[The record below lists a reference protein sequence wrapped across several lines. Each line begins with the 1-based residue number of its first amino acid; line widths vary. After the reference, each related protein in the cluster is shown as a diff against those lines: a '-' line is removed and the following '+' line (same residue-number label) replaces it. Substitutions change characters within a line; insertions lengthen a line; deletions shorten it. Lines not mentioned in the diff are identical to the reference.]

1 VNVNIVE
8 RLLGAPGKSV
18 AYVDGAGQMTYAD
31 LGRAVRAYA
40 SRLADTGFRPGSRA
54 LVVSDDSVPAVVAIL
69 AVWWNG
75 GIPVPVS
82 PMLTVQEIEFVAK
95 DCYAAFLH
103 LDESAAAK
111 VPMTGPF
118 DVPRGGAD
126 WALPSDTGNPGAAG
140 NAPPLVAQESGDV
153 VLIQYT
159 SGSTGTP
166 KGVLHTR
173 AGIDSV
179 LGGFGKLLGLG
190 PTDVVLSTAKLS
202 FGYGFG
208 NSLLFPL
215 AAGARAVL
223 MSGPPDVYKVAAAV
237 AAHQPT
243 VLCSVPR
250 MYAAL
255 LDERKP
261 LGSLR
266 LAVSAGEHLPS
277 PICEW
282 FVKRYGVPI
291 INGLGA
297 TEVLHIVVATRGTQ
311 PGWTGTAVPGI
322 RISVRDDEGNPVTNG
337 SPGRLHIAGASVA
350 AGYLD
355 RPEATTR
362 TFADG
367 GAYTGDIV
375 RRGPGGVVEFVCR
388 RDDLINVGGY
398 KVSPFEIEA
407 AMLGVPSVAQCAVVG
422 SRDDRGLEQAV
433 AYLVPTPGAELDAVH
448 AAARRAFRALPAFK
462 RPAVVEVVDR
472 LPVTS
477 TGKLARFKL
486 RAAGVREVA
495 SVTMRV
501 LRNDPGRTL
510 VCIPYAG
517 GSSGSFTRLAR
528 HLPGWRVVAGEASY
542 RNGVTLGEAA
552 EAWWKAITPYV
563 SDGSV
568 LLGHSVG
575 AVLAAEVA
583 GLAGGRLDDAHVVL
597 SALPVWAG
605 RIPRE
610 FLALDDETLVVEL
623 LRAGLLPRT
632 SLTPDEVRRLVL
644 PRFRRDLAL
653 VAQGWEGSLGTAVHV
668 LAGTHDPL
676 CTLDAITANLP
687 ADLVST
693 AHAVDGDHYFVA
705 TNAARTAEVLR
716 TIFRH

>member
-8 RLLGAPGKSV
+8 RLLRAPGESV
-18 AYVDGAGQMTYAD
+18 AYVDGAGQLTYAD
-31 LGRAVRAYA
+31 LGRAVRGYA

-54 LVVSDDSVPAVVAIL
+54 LVVADDSVPAVVAIL

-82 PMLTVQEIEFVAK
+82 PMLTVPEIEFVAK

-103 LDESAAAK
+103 LDAGAAAK
-111 VPMTGPF
+111 LPVTGPF
-118 DVPRGGAD
+118 DVPRGGDD
-126 WALPSDTGNPGAAG
+126 WAVPGDTGDV
-140 NAPPLVAQESGDV
+140 PPLVAQEGGDV

-159 SGSTGTP
+159 SGSTGKP

-179 LGGFGKLLGLG
+179 LGGFGKLLKLG
-190 PTDVVLSTAKLS
+190 PTDIVLSTAKLS

-223 MSGPPDVYKVAAAV
+223 MTGPPDVYKVAATV
-237 AAHQPT
+237 AAHRPT

-255 LDERKP
+255 LDERKD

-266 LAVSAGEHLPS
+266 LAISAGEHLPA

-282 FVKRYGVPI
+282 FVKRYGTPI

-311 PGWTGTAVPGI
+311 PGWTGTAVPGV
-322 RISVRDDEGNPVTNG
+322 RISVRDDEGKPVTNG
-337 SPGRLHIAGASVA
+337 APGRLHIAGASVA

-407 AMLGVPSVAQCAVVG
+407 AVLGVEGVGQCAVVG

-433 AYLVPTPGAELDAVH
+433 AYLVPAPGAEMDAVRV
-448 AAARRAFRALPAFK
+448 AASRAFRALPAFK

-583 GLAGGRLDDAHVVL
+583 GLAGGRLDDGHVVL

-653 VAQGWEGSLGTAVHV
+653 VAQGWEGSLGTSVHV

-676 CTLDAITANLP
+676 CTLDAIAATLP
-687 ADLVST
+687 SDLVST

-705 TNAARTAEVLR
+705 TNPQRTAEVLQ